1 MKFNLRMIFIM
12 LQVVVFS
19 FFALILPY
27 EIYSYIL
34 RYISA
39 ILFIAAIMSIFRIFN
54 MKLFFISKIS
64 NIMYNF
70 MVYSKLYGTNEKYNK
85 INFFYSIVISL
96 ILFLISFIDKEIFKN
111 IFIGI
116 FSSSLVSVFIYY
128 FSYSYEK
135 YKFYNTMICT
145 LEKAKCIIEAMI
157 QEANYYGAVNTTD
170 KLEEIDL
177 RVSGVVKFYNELY
190 QSALNIAMTIGIY
203 DDTSIMSMNTIENLH
218 AKKITNKKIKEI
230 SITLLSAGI
239 NMNKINTL
247 KNIQIFIMDIF
258 QHNKEML
265 EFNSLIKDM
274 RIAIL
279 KQQTGYEDKHSMD
292 FQKMMDK
299 FDIKL
304 KEYNKTCEEL
314 KKYKD
319 LCDKL
324 QNDFMIQFK

>member
-39 ILFIAAIMSIFRIFN
+39 ILFIAAIMSIFRIFD

-190 QSALNIAMTIGIY
+190 QSAL
-203 DDTSIMSMNTIENLH
+203 
-218 AKKITNKKIKEI
+218 KKIKEI
-230 SITLLSAGI
+230 SIALLSAGI